1 MEHWQMR
8 TEALL
13 GPDAVQRMAKSR
25 VLLFGVGGVGAA
37 CAEALARGG
46 VGDITLV
53 DPDVV
58 CESNLNR
65 QVVALRSNL
74 GRYKAEAMAD
84 RIRDINPHCRVQ
96 VYCMFYGAENADSI
110 EFSGYDYVIDAIDSV
125 ASKLLLVEKC
135 MACGTPVI
143 SSMGTGGKLD
153 PGKLRIADIYET
165 ETCPLARVMRREL
178 RRRNIRKL
186 DCVFSPEEPTRRPE
200 AGTTIG
206 TVSFVPPVAGYLLAG
221 YVIRKLAEA

>member
-135 MACGTPVI
+135 MACGTPVVV
-143 SSMGTGGKLD
+143 TNEGGLSDFVSYMNADKTALYEPPVHIRGMSGD
-153 PGKLRIADIYET
+153 IAGYGICICAGGRPADRSGPLLRSIG
-165 ETCPLARVMRREL
+165 R
-178 RRRNIRKL
+178 
-186 DCVFSPEEPTRRPE
+186 TRRSKHP
-200 AGTTIG
+200 
-206 TVSFVPPVAGYLLAG
+206 
-221 YVIRKLAEA
+221 R